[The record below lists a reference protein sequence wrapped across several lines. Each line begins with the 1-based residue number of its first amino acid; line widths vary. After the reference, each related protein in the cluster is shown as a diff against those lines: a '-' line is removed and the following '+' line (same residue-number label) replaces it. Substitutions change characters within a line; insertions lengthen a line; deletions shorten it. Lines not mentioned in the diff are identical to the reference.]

1 LSDDD
6 EDEEEDIDV
15 ASSSSAD
22 STHCRYSVE
31 NSYNEEKE
39 QACLALRE
47 ICINTGSSFLPY
59 IEKSFEEI
67 FKLINYP
74 QDDIRKASV
83 DALLQFCIALHKMNS
98 NETKQALYKALQ
110 MFVPKCAELIRSD
123 EERGVV
129 MCCLDA
135 YASLLDE
142 VKGDVLVGEGHR
154 EAIMNCVIDVL
165 TLKTMCQ
172 DTDLDAATETNDDDA
187 EAEHDELLLES
198 AGDVIPKF
206 AAAITPD
213 DFVLYFPN
221 ILQLMTQRTVIATRS
236 PRLLANAVISE
247 KAAQHQ
253 PEVVRFRDSGG
264 VHEVSGRVRGK
275 ISAAPGAVV
284 VGRRE
289 GRGRRGAK
297 QRHLRTRRDDSAR
310 QERHISVSF
319 QKWKSNRLNFCFV
332 TSSLWFF
339 LIVSLYQDILQA
351 LSASVAKESHAGTL
365 DNICGALAK
374 MIIAN
379 SAGIPLEQVFPAFLQ
394 RLPLRDDFQE
404 NEAVVECFCSL
415 YREGNAIF
423 RQHLSDVI
431 KIIVQVYHKK
441 QYPNDETKTKLVELI
456 KIINRDFSEEFGNTV
471 SSLGPEVT
479 NSLQNLFTA
488 S

>member
-1 LSDDD
+1 
-6 EDEEEDIDV
+6 
-15 ASSSSAD
+15 
-22 STHCRYSVE
+22 
-31 NSYNEEKE
+31 
-39 QACLALRE
+39 
-47 ICINTGSSFLPY
+47 
-59 IEKSFEEI
+59 
-67 FKLINYP
+67 
-74 QDDIRKASV
+74 
-83 DALLQFCIALHKMNS
+83 
-98 NETKQALYKALQ
+98 
-110 MFVPKCAELIRSD
+110 
-123 EERGVV
+123 
-129 MCCLDA
+129 
-135 YASLLDE
+135 
-142 VKGDVLVGEGHR
+142 
-154 EAIMNCVIDVL
+154 
-165 TLKTMCQ
+165 
-172 DTDLDAATETNDDDA
+172 
-187 EAEHDELLLES
+187 
-198 AGDVIPKF
+198 
-206 AAAITPD
+206 
-213 DFVLYFPN
+213 
-221 ILQLMTQRTVIATRS
+221 MTQRTVIAARS

-264 VHEVSGRVRGK
+264 VHEVSGRVRGEV
-275 ISAAPGAVV
+275 SAAPGAVV

-297 QRHLRTRRDDSAR
+297 QRHLRTGRDDSAR

-441 QYPNDETKTKLVELI
+441 QYPNDGECSRRLLYSQF
-456 KIINRDFSEEFGNTV
+456 NFYFSRNENQISGTH
-471 SSLGPEVT
+471 
-479 NSLQNLFTA
+479 
-488 S
+488 

>member
-1 LSDDD
+1 
-6 EDEEEDIDV
+6 
-15 ASSSSAD
+15 
-22 STHCRYSVE
+22 
-31 NSYNEEKE
+31 
-39 QACLALRE
+39 
-47 ICINTGSSFLPY
+47 
-59 IEKSFEEI
+59 
-67 FKLINYP
+67 
-74 QDDIRKASV
+74 
-83 DALLQFCIALHKMNS
+83 
-98 NETKQALYKALQ
+98 
-110 MFVPKCAELIRSD
+110 
-123 EERGVV
+123 
-129 MCCLDA
+129 
-135 YASLLDE
+135 
-142 VKGDVLVGEGHR
+142 
-154 EAIMNCVIDVL
+154 
-165 TLKTMCQ
+165 MCQ

-221 ILQLMTQRTVIATRS
+221 ILQLMTQRTVIAARS

-264 VHEVSGRVRGK
+264 VHEVSGRVRGEV
-275 ISAAPGAVV
+275 SAAPGAVV

-379 SAGIPLEQVFPAFLQ
+379 SAGIPLEQVMQIL
-394 RLPLRDDFQE
+394 
-404 NEAVVECFCSL
+404 
-415 YREGNAIF
+415 
-423 RQHLSDVI
+423 
-431 KIIVQVYHKK
+431 K
-441 QYPNDETKTKLVELI
+441 
-456 KIINRDFSEEFGNTV
+456 
-471 SSLGPEVT
+471 
-479 NSLQNLFTA
+479 
-488 S
+488 

>member
-1 LSDDD
+1 
-6 EDEEEDIDV
+6 
-15 ASSSSAD
+15 
-22 STHCRYSVE
+22 
-31 NSYNEEKE
+31 
-39 QACLALRE
+39 
-47 ICINTGSSFLPY
+47 
-59 IEKSFEEI
+59 
-67 FKLINYP
+67 
-74 QDDIRKASV
+74 
-83 DALLQFCIALHKMNS
+83 
-98 NETKQALYKALQ
+98 
-110 MFVPKCAELIRSD
+110 
-123 EERGVV
+123 
-129 MCCLDA
+129 
-135 YASLLDE
+135 
-142 VKGDVLVGEGHR
+142 
-154 EAIMNCVIDVL
+154 
-165 TLKTMCQ
+165 MCQ

-221 ILQLMTQRTVIATRS
+221 ILQLMTQRTVIAARS

-253 PEVVRFRDSGG
+253 PAVVRFRDSGG

-379 SAGIPLEQVFPAFLQ
+379 SAGIPLEQVMQIL
-394 RLPLRDDFQE
+394 
-404 NEAVVECFCSL
+404 
-415 YREGNAIF
+415 
-423 RQHLSDVI
+423 
-431 KIIVQVYHKK
+431 K
-441 QYPNDETKTKLVELI
+441 
-456 KIINRDFSEEFGNTV
+456 
-471 SSLGPEVT
+471 
-479 NSLQNLFTA
+479 
-488 S
+488 

>member
-1 LSDDD
+1 
-6 EDEEEDIDV
+6 
-15 ASSSSAD
+15 
-22 STHCRYSVE
+22 
-31 NSYNEEKE
+31 
-39 QACLALRE
+39 
-47 ICINTGSSFLPY
+47 
-59 IEKSFEEI
+59 
-67 FKLINYP
+67 
-74 QDDIRKASV
+74 
-83 DALLQFCIALHKMNS
+83 
-98 NETKQALYKALQ
+98 
-110 MFVPKCAELIRSD
+110 
-123 EERGVV
+123 
-129 MCCLDA
+129 
-135 YASLLDE
+135 
-142 VKGDVLVGEGHR
+142 
-154 EAIMNCVIDVL
+154 
-165 TLKTMCQ
+165 MCQ

-221 ILQLMTQRTVIATRS
+221 ILQLMTQRTVIAARS

-264 VHEVSGRVRGK
+264 VHEVSGRVRGEV
-275 ISAAPGAVV
+275 SAAPGAVV

-297 QRHLRTRRDDSAR
+297 QRHLRTGRDDSAR

-379 SAGIPLEQVFPAFLQ
+379 SAGIPLEQVMQILKS
-394 RLPLRDDFQE
+394 LLR
-404 NEAVVECFCSL
+404 
-415 YREGNAIF
+415 RE
-423 RQHLSDVI
+423 RQF
-431 KIIVQVYHKK
+431 
-441 QYPNDETKTKLVELI
+441 YPRDLLGGYLI
-456 KIINRDFSEEFGNTV
+456 
-471 SSLGPEVT
+471 
-479 NSLQNLFTA
+479 
-488 S
+488 

>member
-1 LSDDD
+1 
-6 EDEEEDIDV
+6 
-15 ASSSSAD
+15 
-22 STHCRYSVE
+22 
-31 NSYNEEKE
+31 
-39 QACLALRE
+39 
-47 ICINTGSSFLPY
+47 
-59 IEKSFEEI
+59 
-67 FKLINYP
+67 
-74 QDDIRKASV
+74 
-83 DALLQFCIALHKMNS
+83 
-98 NETKQALYKALQ
+98 
-110 MFVPKCAELIRSD
+110 
-123 EERGVV
+123 
-129 MCCLDA
+129 
-135 YASLLDE
+135 
-142 VKGDVLVGEGHR
+142 
-154 EAIMNCVIDVL
+154 
-165 TLKTMCQ
+165 MCQ

-264 VHEVSGRVRGK
+264 VHEVSGRVRGE

-379 SAGIPLEQVFPAFLQ
+379 SAGIPLEQVMQIL
-394 RLPLRDDFQE
+394 
-404 NEAVVECFCSL
+404 
-415 YREGNAIF
+415 
-423 RQHLSDVI
+423 
-431 KIIVQVYHKK
+431 K
-441 QYPNDETKTKLVELI
+441 
-456 KIINRDFSEEFGNTV
+456 
-471 SSLGPEVT
+471 
-479 NSLQNLFTA
+479 
-488 S
+488 